1 MTTEEFQVETSGR
14 ESQTNEDEDRTQQST
29 LMNEFAG
36 YTTLHGFHFI
46 LGSVSLIRRIVWA
59 VLLLI
64 GMGILAIQFFNGYTK
79 LTEHDSMTVKEQQ
92 RDETI
97 LFPAV
102 TICNQNMLRKDRILG
117 TEAQKFLDEIESL
130 LFNENLRND
139 ANETFNLDLDQVVRE
154 AGHNMTEMLPLCV
167 WQGKPCG
174 AEDFYMFI
182 SEQVRKST
190 QQENF
195 SEILEIQFSTLLF
208 QKAYLC
214 KLTRVDLFGDI
225 S

>member
-1 MTTEEFQVETSGR
+1 MTIEEFRVETSGR
-14 ESQTNEDEDRTQQST
+14 EPQTNEDEKRTDPST
-29 LMNEFAG
+29 LLNEFSG

-59 VLLLI
+59 FLLLI
-64 GMGILAIQFFNGYTK
+64 GMGILAIQFLNGYKK
-79 LTEHDSMTVKEQQ
+79 LTENDSMTVKEQQ
-92 RDETI
+92 REKTI

-102 TICNQNMLRKDRILG
+102 TICNQNMMRKDRILG
-117 TEAQKFLDEIESL
+117 TEAQRFLDEIESL
-130 LFNENLRND
+130 LFNENLRNN

-154 AGHNMTEMLPLCV
+154 AGHNTTEMLLLCV
-167 WQGKPCG
+167 WQGKTCG

-190 QQENF
+190 QRENF
-195 SEILEIQFSTLLF
+195 SEILETQFSTFLF
-208 QKAYLC
+208 KRHICA
-214 KLTRVDLFGDI
+214 